1 MANEPNKSFSAPN
14 AGSDTVYFRAHPRYD
29 AIRVEFDSANS
40 GSTSADVE
48 VKIDSND
55 EVDEVESNGFGA
67 MDASVYSDTGIDTSS
82 GDPSTGTTAV
92 GRVVAVQVSDNDAAA
107 NGTADGT
114 VYLHNASDPAQS
126 AEAFANR

>member
-1 MANEPNKSFSAPN
+1 MAETPSKTFSAPN

-29 AIRVEFDSANS
+29 AVRVEFDSSAS

-55 EVDEVESNGFGA
+55 EVSEVESNGFGA
-67 MDASVYSDTGIDTSS
+67 MDASVYTDTGIDAST
-82 GDPSTGTTAV
+82 GDPTTGTTAV
-92 GRVVAVQVSDNDAAA
+92 GRVVAVQVSDTDGGA

-114 VYLHNASDPAQS
+114 VYLHPESDPAQN